1 MMGGRDGPQKRGPQ
15 QRQRRRRARSV
26 RGAVSHPVHSTP
38 GASLVCQKP
47 GSLHTLGGVS
57 VLAIVLPVFLV
68 IALGAVLTRT
78 RFLGPELLAELN
90 RLTYFVGLP
99 AFLFSSISGAALG
112 GGRALTVFGVM
123 GGATLLALGVAYGV
137 AKLRGVAPES
147 FGSFLHAAVRGNLA
161 YVGLPVI
168 SLALAARG
176 GSTAWPVALLAMA
189 PLTVVANALGVLLLL
204 VGHGKPGPGALRTL
218 AWQLGTNPLLLS
230 SAAGAAV
237 AAAGFPLPVWLA
249 QSVAVTGQMALPLAL
264 LCIGGTLV
272 TMRLQGKRTLA
283 FLASILKVGVTP
295 LLGWP
300 LAHWIGLSP
309 DETLI
314 ALLFLATPTAAAS
327 FTLAGKLGGD
337 EALAATSVV
346 VSTALS
352 IVSLSVVLVLV

>member
-1 MMGGRDGPQKRGPQ
+1 
-15 QRQRRRRARSV
+15 
-26 RGAVSHPVHSTP
+26 
-38 GASLVCQKP
+38 
-47 GSLHTLGGVS
+47 VS

-68 IALGAVLTRT
+68 IALGVVLTRT
-78 RFLGPELLAELN
+78 RFIGAELIGELN

-99 AFLFSSISGAALG
+99 AYLFSSISEATV
-112 GGRALTVFGVM
+112 GGRRAMTVFGVM
-123 GGATLLALGVAYGV
+123 AGATLATLGVAYVV
-137 AKLRGVAPES
+137 AKLRRVQADS
-147 FGSFLHAAVRGNLA
+147 FGSFLHASIRGNLA

-176 GSTAWPVALLAMA
+176 ASAVWPVASLAMA
-189 PLTVVANALGVLLLL
+189 PLTVIANALGVLLLL
-204 VGHGKPGPGALRTL
+204 VGHGKPGPGAWRTL
-218 AWQLGTNPLLLS
+218 VVQLATNPLLLS

-237 AAAGFPLPVWLA
+237 AASGIVLPKWFA

-264 LCIGGTLV
+264 ICIGGSLV
-272 TMRLQGKRTLA
+272 TMPLRGKRTQA
-283 FLASILKVGVTP
+283 VFASVLKVGITP

-300 LAHWIGLSP
+300 LARWFGLSP
-309 DETLI
+309 DETVI

-352 IVSLSVVLVLV
+352 IVSLTVVLLLV

>member
-1 MMGGRDGPQKRGPQ
+1 
-15 QRQRRRRARSV
+15 
-26 RGAVSHPVHSTP
+26 
-38 GASLVCQKP
+38 
-47 GSLHTLGGVS
+47 VS

-68 IALGAVLTRT
+68 IALGVVLTRT
-78 RFLGPELLAELN
+78 RFIGAELIAELN

-99 AFLFSSISGAALG
+99 AYLFSSISEAKVG
-112 GGRALTVFGVM
+112 GGRAMTIFGVM
-123 GGATLLALGVAYGV
+123 AGATLATLGIAYVV
-137 AKLRGVAPES
+137 AKLRRVPPES
-147 FGSFLHAAVRGNLA
+147 FGSFLHASIRGNLA

-176 GSTAWPVALLAMA
+176 ASAAWPVASLAMA
-189 PLTVVANALGVLLLL
+189 PLTVIANALGVLLLL
-204 VGHGKPGPGALRTL
+204 VGHGRPGPGAWRTL
-218 AWQLGTNPLLLS
+218 VVQIATNPLLLS

-237 AAAGFPLPVWLA
+237 AASGLALPRWLA

-264 LCIGGTLV
+264 ICIGGSLV
-272 TMRLQGKRTLA
+272 TMPLRGKRTQA
-283 FLASILKVGVTP
+283 VLASVMKVGAAP

-300 LAHWIGLSP
+300 LARWIGLSP
-309 DETLI
+309 DETAI

-352 IVSLSVVLVLV
+352 ILSLTAVRLLV

>member
-1 MMGGRDGPQKRGPQ
+1 M
-15 QRQRRRRARSV
+15 
-26 RGAVSHPVHSTP
+26 
-38 GASLVCQKP
+38 
-47 GSLHTLGGVS
+47 S

-68 IALGAVLTRT
+68 ITLGVVLTRT
-78 RFLGPELLAELN
+78 RFIGAELIGELN

-99 AFLFSSISGAALG
+99 AYLFSSISEATVG
-112 GGRALTVFGVM
+112 GGRAMTVFGVM
-123 GGATLLALGVAYGV
+123 AGATLGALGIAYVV
-137 AKLRGVAPES
+137 AKVRRVPAES
-147 FGSFLHAAVRGNLA
+147 FGSFLHASIRGNLA

-176 GSTAWPVALLAMA
+176 ASAVWPVASLAMA
-189 PLTVVANALGVLLLL
+189 PLTVIANALGVLLLL
-204 VGHGKPGPGALRTL
+204 VGHGRPGPGAWRTL
-218 AWQLGTNPLLLS
+218 VVQLATNPLLLS

-237 AAAGFPLPVWLA
+237 AASGLALPKWFA

-264 LCIGGTLV
+264 ICIGGSLV
-272 TMRLQGKRTLA
+272 TMPLRGKRTQA
-283 FLASILKVGVTP
+283 VLASVLKVGVTP

-300 LAHWIGLSP
+300 LARWLGLSA

-352 IVSLSVVLVLV
+352 ILSLTVVLLLV

>member
-1 MMGGRDGPQKRGPQ
+1 M
-15 QRQRRRRARSV
+15 
-26 RGAVSHPVHSTP
+26 
-38 GASLVCQKP
+38 
-47 GSLHTLGGVS
+47 S

-68 IALGAVLTRT
+68 ITLGVVLTRT
-78 RFLGPELLAELN
+78 RFIGAELIGELN

-99 AFLFSSISGAALG
+99 AYLFSSISEATVG
-112 GGRALTVFGVM
+112 GGRAMTVFGVM
-123 GGATLLALGVAYGV
+123 AGATLGALGIAYVV
-137 AKLRGVAPES
+137 AKVRRVPAES
-147 FGSFLHAAVRGNLA
+147 FGSFLHASIRGNLA

-176 GSTAWPVALLAMA
+176 ASAVWPVASLAMA
-189 PLTVVANALGVLLLL
+189 PLTVIANALGVLLLL
-204 VGHGKPGPGALRTL
+204 VGHGRPGPGAWRTL
-218 AWQLGTNPLLLS
+218 VVQLATNPLLLS

-237 AAAGFPLPVWLA
+237 AASGIVLPKWFA

-264 LCIGGTLV
+264 ICIGGSLV
-272 TMRLQGKRTLA
+272 TMPLRGKRTQA
-283 FLASILKVGVTP
+283 VFASVLKVGITP

-300 LAHWIGLSP
+300 LARWFGLSP
-309 DETLI
+309 DETVI

-352 IVSLSVVLVLV
+352 IVSLTVVLLLV

>member
-1 MMGGRDGPQKRGPQ
+1 M
-15 QRQRRRRARSV
+15 
-26 RGAVSHPVHSTP
+26 
-38 GASLVCQKP
+38 
-47 GSLHTLGGVS
+47 S

-68 IALGAVLTRT
+68 IALGVVLTRT
-78 RFLGPELLAELN
+78 RFIGAELIGELN

-99 AFLFSSISGAALG
+99 AYLFSSISEATVG
-112 GGRALTVFGVM
+112 GERAMTVFGVM
-123 GGATLLALGVAYGV
+123 AGATLATLGVAYVV
-137 AKLRGVAPES
+137 AKLRRVQADS
-147 FGSFLHAAVRGNLA
+147 FGSFLHASIRGNLA

-176 GSTAWPVALLAMA
+176 ASAAWPVASLAMA
-189 PLTVVANALGVLLLL
+189 PLTVIANALGVLLLL
-204 VGHGKPGPGALRTL
+204 VGHGKPGPGAWRTL
-218 AWQLGTNPLLLS
+218 VVQLATNPLLLS

-237 AAAGFPLPVWLA
+237 AASGIVLPKWFA

-264 LCIGGTLV
+264 ICIGGSLV
-272 TMRLQGKRTLA
+272 TMPLRGKRTQA
-283 FLASILKVGVTP
+283 VFASVLKVGITP

-300 LAHWIGLSP
+300 LARWFGLSP
-309 DETLI
+309 DETVI

-352 IVSLSVVLVLV
+352 IVSLTVVLLLV

>member
-1 MMGGRDGPQKRGPQ
+1 M
-15 QRQRRRRARSV
+15 
-26 RGAVSHPVHSTP
+26 
-38 GASLVCQKP
+38 
-47 GSLHTLGGVS
+47 S

-68 IALGAVLTRT
+68 IALGVVLTRT
-78 RFLGPELLAELN
+78 RFIGAELIGELN

-99 AFLFSSISGAALG
+99 AYLFSSISEATVG
-112 GGRALTVFGVM
+112 GGRAMTVFGVM
-123 GGATLLALGVAYGV
+123 AGATLATLGVAYVV
-137 AKLRGVAPES
+137 AKLRRVQADS
-147 FGSFLHAAVRGNLA
+147 FGSFLHASIRGNLA

-176 GSTAWPVALLAMA
+176 ASAAWPVASLAMA
-189 PLTVVANALGVLLLL
+189 PLTVIANALGVLLLL
-204 VGHGKPGPGALRTL
+204 VGHGKPGPGAWRTL
-218 AWQLGTNPLLLS
+218 VVQLATNPLLLS

-237 AAAGFPLPVWLA
+237 AASGIVLPKWFA

-264 LCIGGTLV
+264 ICIGGSLV
-272 TMRLQGKRTLA
+272 TMPLRGKRTQA
-283 FLASILKVGVTP
+283 VFASVLKVGITP

-300 LAHWIGLSP
+300 LARWFGLSP
-309 DETLI
+309 DETVI

-352 IVSLSVVLVLV
+352 IVSLTVVLLLV

>member
-1 MMGGRDGPQKRGPQ
+1 M
-15 QRQRRRRARSV
+15 
-26 RGAVSHPVHSTP
+26 
-38 GASLVCQKP
+38 
-47 GSLHTLGGVS
+47 S

-68 IALGAVLTRT
+68 ITLGVVLTRT
-78 RFLGPELLAELN
+78 RFIGAELIGELN

-99 AFLFSSISGAALG
+99 AYLFSSISEATVG
-112 GGRALTVFGVM
+112 GGRAMTVFGEM
-123 GGATLLALGVAYGV
+123 AGATLGALGIAYVV
-137 AKLRGVAPES
+137 AKVRRVPAES
-147 FGSFLHAAVRGNLA
+147 FGSFLHASIRGNLA

-176 GSTAWPVALLAMA
+176 ASAVWPVASLAMA
-189 PLTVVANALGVLLLL
+189 PLTVIANALGVLLLL
-204 VGHGKPGPGALRTL
+204 VGHGRPGPGAWRTL
-218 AWQLGTNPLLLS
+218 VVQLATNPLLLS

-237 AAAGFPLPVWLA
+237 AASGLALPKWFA

-264 LCIGGTLV
+264 ICIGGSLV
-272 TMRLQGKRTLA
+272 TIPLRGKRTQA
-283 FLASILKVGVTP
+283 VLASVLKVGVTP

-300 LAHWIGLSP
+300 LARWLGLSA

-352 IVSLSVVLVLV
+352 ILSLTVVLLLV